1 MDSVPKFMKKA
12 APRVAEEAV
21 EATLKGKKVCVPT
34 KTFKIIVFLL
44 KVIPH
49 FFFSMVSAVLAPGR
63 YEKK

>member
-1 MDSVPKFMKKA
+1 
-12 APRVAEEAV
+12 VAEEAV
-21 EATLKGKKVCVPT
+21 AATLKGRKVYVPT

-49 FFFSMVSAVLAPGR
+49 SFFSMVSAVLAPGR